1 MNEINMLAVEQALQ
15 TYQQFSTI
23 PTSLISYQSNGR
35 VLVLGKQA
43 DLEHCRSFAAPLQ
56 LTLISM
62 QQNAGS
68 DNNDV
73 IVLNGRKIEIQG
85 YLGNFVLRMSDQQG
99 HSETLRADMILDLNP
114 EPLLTMQLPPAGY
127 LHESISELN
136 RDELEMR
143 LQEMTGEFEKPR
155 YFNYDASICAHG
167 ANGKTVCTS
176 CIDACPAGAI
186 SSLIETIEVDPHLCQ
201 GGGSCATACP
211 SGAIQYAY
219 PHLSDSGN
227 RIRKMLQTFMQ
238 QGGEQAIVVF
248 HAEEEPLLQ
257 PLSKQRAVLAL
268 QVEEIASVGM
278 ELCLSTLVYGAAQ
291 VVLLVNS
298 EAPALSVSQLSL
310 QLEWLQAMLSGL
322 GINPQR
328 VSLQQNV
335 ENIESIEEVWGF
347 APALYSM
354 PQNKRQ
360 AIYQAIDHLYE
371 QIEKTRELV
380 SLPLPAPFG
389 TASID
394 ETRCTLCMACIGA
407 CPGKALQDGSNREIP
422 EIFFIE
428 SHCIQCGTCT
438 QTCPEQ
444 AISISPRIILNR
456 EKRNQ
461 SRVLH
466 QDTPF
471 ACISCGKPFAS
482 ASVIHKMS
490 HKLKD
495 HYMFKTTRALDRL
508 KMCDDCRVAD
518 IVQDPDAIKG
528 SFDPQSP
535 ASGKRLS

>member
-1 MNEINMLAVEQALQ
+1 MNDLTTHALEQALQ
-15 TYQQFSTI
+15 TYQQFPAV

-35 VLVLGKQA
+35 VIIVGDDAALSL
-43 DLEHCRSFAAPLQ
+43 CREFAAPLK

-62 QQNAGS
+62 QAKAAPGQT
-68 DNNDV
+68 DV
-73 IVLNGRKIEIQG
+73 IALNGRKIELQG
-85 YLGNFVLRMSDQQG
+85 YLGNFVMRLSDQQG
-99 HSETLRADMILDLNP
+99 NTETLRADMVLDLNAK
-114 EPLLTMQLPPAGY
+114 PLLTQQLLPAGY
-127 LHESISELN
+127 LHEAVTEQN
-136 RDELEMR
+136 KHELEAR

-167 ANGKTVCTS
+167 VNGKTVCTN

-186 SSLIETIEVDPHLCQ
+186 SSLIETIEVDAHLCQ
-201 GGGSCATACP
+201 GGGSCATVCP

-219 PHLSDSGN
+219 PRLTDSGN
-227 RIRKMLQTFMQ
+227 RIRKMLQTFHQ
-238 QGGEQAIVVF
+238 QGGEQAVVVF
-248 HAEEEPLLQ
+248 HAAPDPALDALA
-257 PLSKQRAVLAL
+257 KKCAVLPL
-268 QVEEIASVGM
+268 RVEEIASVGM
-278 ELCLSTLVYGAAQ
+278 DLCLSTLAYGASQ

-298 EAPALSVSQLSL
+298 EAPQLSQNQL
-310 QLEWLQAMLSGL
+310 SQQLEWLQSMLSGL
-322 GINPQR
+322 TINPQR
-328 VSLQQNV
+328 ISLQYQADQ
-335 ENIESIEEVWGF
+335 IELIEQKWGYT
-347 APALYSM
+347 PAAYSM
-354 PQNKRQ
+354 PQNKRHAIFQ
-360 AIYQAIDHLYE
+360 ALDHLYQ
-371 QIEKTRELV
+371 QIERTRELV
-380 SLPLPAPFG
+380 SLPLAAPFG

-444 AISISPRIILNR
+444 AISISPRIIYNR

-466 QDTPF
+466 QDIPF
-471 ACISCGKPFAS
+471 ACISCGKAFAPTS
-482 ASVIHKMS
+482 IIHKMS

-518 IVQDPDAIKG
+518 IVQDPEAIQG
-528 SFDPQSP
+528 SFDPLSN
-535 ASGKRLS
+535 ASAKRLS